1 VLALAILALAIPQI
15 PGDAPSSATV
25 VVESAPASQ
34 PAIQGPVSPVPDGAV
49 LVQVRDLATIRGV
62 RSNQLTGFGLVV
74 GLKGTGDKS
83 NFAKQQIQNLARNI
97 GLTVNANDL
106 TTDNIAIVVVSATL
120 PPYAQEGQTIDAFVA
135 SYGDATSLQG
145 GTLVRTPL
153 TGAVGGEAVAVAQG
167 PLVLGGFAA
176 SGQSASVVK
185 NHTTA
190 GSIPRGAMI
199 ESGVALARMRPVS
212 EGNYVYLDLRKE
224 EAKTA
229 DRMAAAINQL
239 FPGAAAA
246 MNPGTVRVG
255 VPKDASESSGKFP
268 AFLAAVQDLSV
279 PAFTRALVKLNEKTS
294 SVFVVGNPKLSPCLI
309 ARGNLTITIA
319 ESPTVSQP
327 TAFSSTGQTAV
338 VNRTNLNATEESRP
352 ISQLSGAETL
362 SDMARALSLLGAT
375 PRELVDILSQ
385 LQSTGAL
392 YADIEIN

>member
-1 VLALAILALAIPQI
+1 VIATILLALAIPQNQ
-15 PGDAPSSATV
+15 GDAPSAATV
-25 VVESAPASQ
+25 AVETSPTPITVQRAIAPA
-34 PAIQGPVSPVPDGAV
+34 PEGAV
-49 LVQVRDLATIRGV
+49 LVPIRDLATVRGV

-74 GLKGTGDKS
+74 GLHGTGDKS
-83 NFAKQQIQNLARNI
+83 NFAKQQIQNLAKTI

-106 TTDNIAIVVVSATL
+106 TTDNIAIAVVSATL
-120 PPYAQEGQTIDAFVA
+120 PPYAQEGQTIDAQVA
-135 SYGDATSLQG
+135 SYGDASSLQG

-153 TGAVGGEAVAVAQG
+153 TGAVGGDAVAVAQG
-167 PLVLGGFAA
+167 PLVLGGFSA
-176 SGQSASVVK
+176 SGSSASVTK

-212 EGNYVYLDLRKE
+212 EGNFIYLDLRKE

-229 DRMAAAINQL
+229 DRMATAINGL
-239 FPGAAAA
+239 HPGTAFAL
-246 MNPGTVRVG
+246 NPGTVRVA
-255 VPKDASESSGKFP
+255 VPKDSGEASGKFP
-268 AFLAAVQDLSV
+268 AFLTSIQDLMV

-294 SVFVVGNPKLSPCLI
+294 SVFIVGNPRLTPCLI

-319 ESPTVSQP
+319 ESPIVSQP
-327 TAFSSTGQTAV
+327 TPFSSTGQTAV
-338 VNRTNLNATEESRP
+338 VNRTNVNAAEESRP

-392 YADIEIN
+392 FADIEIN